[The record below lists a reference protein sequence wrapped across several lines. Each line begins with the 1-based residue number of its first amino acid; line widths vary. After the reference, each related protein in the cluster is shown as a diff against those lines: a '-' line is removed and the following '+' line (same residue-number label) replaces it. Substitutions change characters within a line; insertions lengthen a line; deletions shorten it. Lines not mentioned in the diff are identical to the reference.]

1 MLTINQ
7 AIGPV
12 EKGMVKIQETFH
24 HKSDSKGQEDELELQ
39 VEERVGEDLTSENH
53 V

>member
-1 MLTINQ
+1 MTINQ
-7 AIGPV
+7 AIGPM

-24 HKSDSKGQEDELELQ
+24 HTSDSQGEEDESQLQ
-39 VEERVGEDLTSENH
+39 VEEHIEEHPTSENH